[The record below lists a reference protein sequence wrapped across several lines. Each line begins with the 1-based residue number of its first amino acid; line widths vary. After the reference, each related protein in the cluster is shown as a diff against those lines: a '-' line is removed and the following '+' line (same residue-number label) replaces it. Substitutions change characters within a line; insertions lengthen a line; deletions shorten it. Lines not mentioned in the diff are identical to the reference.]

1 VAIVVVGGSTK
12 DIGKTALVCAIISAF
27 REFDWTAVKITAHD
41 YTTESVDRIAIRSAL
56 REEMTE
62 NGGTDTSRYLAA
74 GARRSLLVTWH
85 GGEVPLEEMERAVGA
100 DRNVIYESNRV
111 IDAMEPDVC
120 IALAGG
126 SLEAWKPSFV
136 RLLQKADALVSC
148 QSIEIESGMVRRE
161 IPHFRLQS
169 PDCLTPDLVDW
180 LRLRLTQ
187 AQPGDK

>member
-1 VAIVVVGGSTK
+1 MAIVVVGGSTK

-27 REFDWTAVKITAHD
+27 REFDWTAVKITGHD
-41 YTTESVDRIAIRSAL
+41 YTPESVDRTAIRSEL
-56 REEMTE
+56 REETTE
-62 NGGTDTSRYLAA
+62 NDTSRYLAA
-74 GARRSLLVTWH
+74 GARRSMLVTRL

-111 IDAMEPDVC
+111 VDAMEPDVC